1 MHTIRKILIGKLV
14 KFLYNSNIF
23 VIVGVRRNQYN
34 KNRLDVLVAH
44 WHSKDYLYSTCYTF
58 NWFNYNPKDMIF
70 IGRDSKEN
78 IRKCLKT
85 RPEKIKY
92 HLGIQ
97 IDMSKVKILDSTFS
111 LYGKRD
117 YYCEYLKSL

>member
-1 MHTIRKILIGKLV
+1 
-14 KFLYNSNIF
+14 
-23 VIVGVRRNQYN
+23 
-34 KNRLDVLVAH
+34 
-44 WHSKDYLYSTCYTF
+44 
-58 NWFNYNPKDMIF
+58 MIF